1 MISRFLLFL
10 FLKNKNKLFKN
21 YTINNKNYDKKNN
34 NDNINKF
41 NNIHSNLLLH
51 KF

>member
-21 YTINNKNYDKKNN
+21 YTINNKNYDNN
-34 NDNINKF
+34 NNNKF

-51 KF
+51 K

>member
-34 NDNINKF
+34 NSNKF
-41 NNIHSNLLLH
+41 NNIHSNLLLQ
-51 KF
+51 K

>member
-21 YTINNKNYDKKNN
+21 YTINNKNYDNN
-34 NDNINKF
+34 NNNKF